1 MTENTN
7 KREAHIIALYLA
19 KFNQRAFTELGY
31 NNLTE
36 AYRQVSQA
44 LGYSEAS
51 IKNRRDSFDALL
63 PNKRQGWNK
72 KPPYKTVR
80 EVFAEFDNYEFE
92 EFSKIVKNILQKPA
106 LSPLFSNLKPEQ
118 SNQLEQILKA
128 EQEYK
133 QQERSEEE
141 KKCVL
146 ALWEIEGGKREVP
159 IIDHESYLLVGIADL
174 ITDEEVIEVKNIKN
188 WKHAVGQVFAYWY
201 YFSEYPNSVNK
212 QLIPRIHLF
221 GGNGFDD
228 YRIQLCESL
237 MKTVFY
243 PHTDSIKVTYAEDFD
258 DVFIVSNE

>member
-1 MTENTN
+1 MKEKTN
-7 KREAHIIALYLA
+7 KREVHITALYLA
-19 KFNQRAFTELGY
+19 KFNQRAFTELGC
-31 NNLTE
+31 NNWTE
-36 AYRQVSQA
+36 VYSQVSQA
-44 LGYSEAS
+44 LGYPEAS
-51 IKNRRDSFDALL
+51 IKHCRDTFDALL
-63 PNKRQGWNK
+63 PNKRQGWNE

-80 EVFAEFDNYEFE
+80 DIFE
-92 EFSKIVKNILQKPA
+92 ELSKIVKNILQKPP
-106 LSPLFSNLKPEQ
+106 SNPSFSHLKPEQ

-146 ALWEIEGGKREVP
+146 ALWEIEGGRREVP

-174 ITDEEVIEVKNIKN
+174 ITDEEVIEVKNVKN

-221 GGNGFDD
+221 GGDGFDD

-237 MKTVFY
+237 MKTVFS
-243 PHTDSIKVTYAEDFD
+243 PHTDSVKVTYAEDD
-258 DVFIVSNE
+258 DFFIEDDE